1 MTLATPPQPT
11 PGAVIETRLCAI
23 EITGADVQTSGRR
36 SCQLRASPVTK
47 APADC
52 TTKEDVRAELDRID
66 QALLTLFA
74 ERHRYV
80 TRMAEIKT
88 DPHEAYDPTR
98 INAILSKQRKRAEEL
113 GLDEDQAELI
123 WKTLIDWNVNYEKG
137 IIVARR
143 GTKHPS

>member
-1 MTLATPPQPT
+1 MPT
-11 PGAVIETRLCAI
+11 IACKPAPVSSA
-23 EITGADVQTSGRR
+23 
-36 SCQLRASPVTK
+36 RASPDVTE

-52 TTKEDVRAELDRID
+52 TTKEEVRTELDRID

-88 DPHEAYDPTR
+88 DPHEAYDPAR
-98 INAILSKQRKRAEEL
+98 IAAILSKQRRRAEEL
-113 GLDEDQAELI
+113 GMDEDQAELI

-137 IIVARR
+137 IIAARR
-143 GTKHPS
+143 ISK